1 MEYKL
6 EDYEKEVER
15 IGLTISSVTKWQ
27 MEVMR
32 IILGDHGS
40 LGGIVCSKVKGENGT
55 YDVET
60 IYNDGKNIMCHLDYP
75 AFEVDVDF
83 IDLSV
88 SERMTILKGV
98 IDFLHLLEQ

>member
-15 IGLTISSVTKWQ
+15 IDCTLTSVTKWQ

-32 IILGDHGS
+32 IILGDNGS

-60 IYNDGKNIMCHLDYP
+60 IYNYGNNIICHLDYP

>member
-15 IGLTISSVTKWQ
+15 IDYTLKSVTQWQ
-27 MEVMR
+27 MQVMR

-40 LGGIVCSKVKGENGT
+40 MGGIVCSKVKGENGT

-83 IDLSV
+83 INLSV